1 MRRPWLLVILLAALA
16 LWLWRQPRY
25 ETPETASSSGR
36 RPVEPGYAATG
47 AVMLETGNDGRPLY
61 RLRADRIV
69 QPDPDAA
76 IELTAP
82 QFQYEG
88 TTVWTVT
95 ARTGTLPPSQQQIR
109 LAGDVVARGDQAG
122 TEPMEL
128 HTATLDVDL
137 QARRADTLDPVTMDW
152 GANRL
157 SASGLHADMQTDY
170 LRLKSPVHGEF
181 AHAIK

>member
-25 ETPETASSSGR
+25 ETPGAAARSGR
-36 RPVEPGYAATG
+36 GPVEPGYVATG

-61 RLRADRIV
+61 RLRADRIA
-69 QPDPDAA
+69 QLDPTSD

-95 ARTGTLPPSQQQIR
+95 AHSGTLPPSQQQIR
-109 LAGDVVARGDQAG
+109 LAGEVLARGDQAG
-122 TEPMEL
+122 SEPMEL
-128 HTATLDVDL
+128 HTDTLDVDL
-137 QARRADTLDPVTMDW
+137 QTRQADTRDPVTMQW

-157 SASGLHADMQTDY
+157 SATGLHADMQADY

-181 AHAIK
+181 SRAIK